1 MYLHPYLHM
10 LLFKHMEV
18 FKKFMK
24 YLVNNIKNLLSSFF
38 RRKKTIIIIN
48 VNSTDIN
55 INNNSIINIFFR

>member
-24 YLVNNIKNLLSSFF
+24 YLVNNIKSLLSSFLEE
-38 RRKKTIIIIN
+38 KKQL
-48 VNSTDIN
+48 
-55 INNNSIINIFFR
+55 